1 MRYQDVYPEEPLIN
15 SHQIRRIKA
24 IEVVTLEYFESQPGE
39 MPYEIFEQHHVLI
52 NLREKPHRLEHWRA
66 GEHFDFTYL
75 TNEIIITP
83 AGIQSG
89 WKWHA
94 SSKVIV
100 ATLEPDILQKF
111 IKDEL
116 QLKLQQDQLESAIR
130 IVDEDITQAATVL
143 KQALESSPK
152 EIILESYAR
161 VFLIKLIQGYGLVK
175 TDHDDRFNRITAF
188 QYRSV
193 IQFIE
198 NNYSENI
205 SVETLAEQVN
215 LSASHF
221 SRAFKQA
228 MGTTPYQFV
237 MLYRVERAKTLLKK
251 NDKPLIQIAEECGFS
266 DQAHFTKVFNQLEG
280 MTPKVFR
287 KSL

>member
-193 IQFIE
+193 IQFIK

>member
-266 DQAHFTKVFNQLEG
+266 DQAHFAKVFNQLEG